1 MTLLIDI
8 CEYQAWKINRI
19 GDKINLIL
27 KQRQKLCNTITK
39 KNY

>member
-8 CEYQAWKINRI
+8 YEYQAWKINRI

-27 KQRQKLCNTITK
+27 KYRQKLYNTIT
-39 KNY
+39 N